1 VAGLVKSYRKRIRTL
16 SGGGLS
22 ARRKRVLRSRLSS
35 SSSSDIS
42 ADPASDGLG
51 GNITNNE
58 VDNSKSM
65 PTISSVETGSE

>member
-1 VAGLVKSYRKRIRTL
+1 MRTL

-22 ARRKRVLRSRLSS
+22 ARRKRVSRNRLSS
-35 SSSSDIS
+35 SLSSDIS

-51 GNITNNE
+51 GDMTNNE
-58 VDNSKSM
+58 VDDSESV